1 MRYLLYFTKQYSVL
15 LVLLSFS
22 LCPIPAVA
30 KLVIA
35 QGGSSGYLMEHSLP
49 SVALAVA
56 MDSDIIKIDTVLTAD
71 NEVIVLG
78 SPDIA
83 KATNVAEIFP
93 DRIRDDGKY
102 YALDFTLDEIRELTL
117 RDPAGR
123 FPKEL
128 QPNLKIPTLEE
139 TLALIVALDKSLE
152 KNSRVAV
159 ELKQAWLHR
168 KEGKDLTK
176 PVLTI
181 LQKYGYTGQS
191 DKTFLMSYDEEELKR
206 IKKQLLPEM
215 GMSIKL
221 VQLIESNEGQETMV
235 EEWGEWRSYN
245 YDLMFFKSGLR
256 SLSRTVAAIALPK
269 YMLVDSEGKLLRNDF
284 VKNAQQLGTMI
295 FTFPVQKDE
304 RMRLPF
310 VHSFD
315 EELEFF
321 YFTVGVDG
329 IITDF
334 CRDALDFL
342 KNRVEKPVVLIDT
355 EQVIPP
361 SMEITPEDP
370 LQLTSPLTLD

>member
-1 MRYLLYFTKQYSVL
+1 MQQLSYFTKQFCAL
-15 LVLLSFS
+15 LVIFAFS
-22 LCPIPAVA
+22 LFPLSAMA
-30 KLVIA
+30 KMVIA
-35 QGGSSGYLMEHSLP
+35 QGGGSGYLMEHTLP
-49 SVALAVA
+49 SVALAIA
-56 MDSDIIKIDTVLTAD
+56 MNSDIIKIDTVLTAD

-78 SPDIA
+78 SPNIA
-83 KATNVAEIFP
+83 KATNVAEMFP
-93 DRIRDDGKY
+93 DRIRESGKY
-102 YALDFTLDEIRELTL
+102 YALDFTLDEIRRLTL

-139 TLALIVALDKSLE
+139 TLALILALDRSLA
-152 KNSRVAV
+152 KNSRIAV
-159 ELKQAWLHR
+159 EIKQAWLHR
-168 KEGKDLTK
+168 KEGKDLPK

-191 DKTFLMSYDEEELKR
+191 DKTFFMSYDEKELQR

-256 SLSRTVAAIALPK
+256 SLSKNVAAIGLPK

-284 VKNAQQLGTMI
+284 VKNAQQLGTMV
-295 FTFPVQKDE
+295 FTFPVQKDDT
-304 RMRLPF
+304 MRLPF
-310 VHSFD
+310 LHSFAD
-315 EELEFF
+315 ELEFF

-334 CRDALDFL
+334 CKDALDFL
-342 KNRVEKPVVLIDT
+342 KNRVDKPAVPIDSV
-355 EQVIPP
+355 QGIPP
-361 SMEITPEDP
+361 SIEITAEDP

>member
-1 MRYLLYFTKQYSVL
+1 MQQLSYFTKQPCVL
-15 LVLLSFS
+15 LVILTFF
-22 LCPIPAVA
+22 LCPLSAMA
-30 KLVIA
+30 KMVIA
-35 QGGSSGYLMEHSLP
+35 QGGGSGYLMEHTLP

-56 MDSDIIKIDTVLTAD
+56 MNSDIIKIDTVLTAD

-78 SPDIA
+78 SPNIA

-93 DRIRDDGKY
+93 DRIRESGKY
-102 YALDFTLDEIRELTL
+102 YALDFTLDEIRRLTL

-128 QPNLKIPTLEE
+128 QPNLRIPTLEE
-139 TLALIVALDKSLE
+139 MLALIVALDRGLE
-152 KNSRVAV
+152 KNSRIAV
-159 ELKQAWLHR
+159 EIKQAWLHR

-191 DKTFLMSYDEEELKR
+191 DKTFLMSYDEKELKR

-221 VQLIESNEGQETMV
+221 VQLIDSNEGQETMV

-256 SLSRTVAAIALPK
+256 SLSRNVAAIGLPK

-284 VKNAQQLGTMI
+284 VKNAQQLGTMV
-295 FTFPVQKDE
+295 FTFPVQKDDN
-304 RMRLPF
+304 MRLPF
-310 VHSFD
+310 IHSFD

-334 CRDALDFL
+334 CKDALDFL
-342 KNRVEKPVVLIDT
+342 KTRVDKPAVPIDSV
-355 EQVIPP
+355 QVIPP
-361 SMEITPEDP
+361 SIEITAEDP
-370 LQLTSPLTLD
+370 LQLTSPRTLD